1 MFNYTTKVKLNYPKK
16 LVPFLFL
23 SGFSF
28 TDTDDSQDGRGRE
41 ETIFYSTLPLPP
53 AHKHLGIYL
62 FYSTLSLPSAHK
74 HLGIYLQLC
83 IWDDYHIFFIAP
95 LVFTRLLLDEF
106 YHLIE
111 LPFHLIDDVTLFFVC
126 LLDDLILAF
135 SPLYYKR
142 TD

>member
-1 MFNYTTKVKLNYPKK
+1 MFNYTKVKLNWPRK
-16 LVPFLFL
+16 LIPFVFL

-53 AHKHLGIYL
+53 AHIHLGIYL
-62 FYSTLSLPSAHK
+62 FYSSLLLPPVHK

-83 IWDDYHIFFIAP
+83 MWDDYDIFFIAP
-95 LVFTRLLLDEF
+95 LVFTRLLLDEL

-111 LPFHLIDDVTLFFVC
+111 LPFHWLMMWYYFLFVY
-126 LLDDLILAF
+126 LMIW
-135 SPLYYKR
+135 Y
-142 TD
+142 